1 MLTLKKL
8 QEFKEYLESGAFIED
23 FEMRTPDGQAEMLD
37 MIDLLFEICEKAN
50 EVISQHFYRKLKDLP
65 IGEGGKD
72 LN

>member
-1 MLTLKKL
+1 
-8 QEFKEYLESGAFIED
+8 
-23 FEMRTPDGQAEMLD
+23 MRTPDGQAEMLD

-50 EVISQHFYRKLKDLP
+50 EVISQHFYRRLQGVP